1 MSWFIWSITSIR
13 ARPIRVTISPPAQNT
28 KLGEL
33 PAIQTQL
40 WTVRELKT
48 LRGEIEDAG
57 LVLAAIENL
66 DPAHWHDILL
76 DGPQRPQQI
85 EKVKTI
91 IRRLGEAGIPVLGY
105 NFSLAGV
112 CGRVTAPLGRGHAI
126 TLGMD
131 GPAEDVPIP
140 NGMIW
145 NMIYDRNAPAG
156 TLPSISH
163 EELWRRLQR
172 FLEEVIPVAEESGVQ
187 LAAHPDDPPMPT
199 MRQQPR
205 LVYQPHMY
213 QRLIDLAPSRS
224 NALELCVGTL
234 AEMTEGNIYDAVDQY
249 SKQGKI
255 AYIHLR
261 NVVGKVPHY
270 RETFIDE
277 GDVDMIRI
285 LAILHRNGFDG
296 VLIPDHTPQM
306 TCSAPWHAGMAHTL
320 GFMLAAKA
328 VIESPQRCGSDLAHP
343 RMEAT
348 SLKTVSGPAYSRGP
362 LVIAATVSTLGGLL
376 FGYDNIVISGAIG
389 YLSRLFHLDAA
400 GMGWAAGCALVGC
413 IAGCAAAGTVADY
426 LGKKK
431 GLALCALCFALSSVG
446 MMFAARSSS
455 VCFLAADW
463 RSGHRCGI
471 RDFSELHCR
480 DCSHAGSRPLRDS
493 LSTRDRGRNSCR
505 RLRQHADS
513 AHGRRSVECIH
524 GLALDVF
531 RRSRARN
538 SVRIDDPAGGRKS
551 ALADE
556 NGPARSGPRCA
567 CQNQWPRGCQ
577 AVKLLKLRI
586 RWPVK
591 RATSRNSSPPSG
603 ARCCWASCWRGCN
616 RSAASRRYF
625 LSCRRFFAPPEPRPV
640 THSSSPCW

>member
-1 MSWFIWSITSIR
+1 MKIGLGLYRHMLTRDYYDF
-13 ARPIRVTISPPAQNT
+13 ARQSGCTHVVAHLVDYFSQGPSNPRNNQPTGSKYDAWGVAGDPD
-28 KLGEL
+28 
-33 PAIQTQL
+33 QL
-40 WTVRELKT
+40 WTAKELRA

-91 IRRLGEAGIPVLGY
+91 VRGLGEAGIPVLGY

-140 NGMIW
+140 NGMVW
-145 NMIYDRNAPAG
+145 NMVYDRNAPAG
-156 TLPSISH
+156 TQPSISH
-163 EELWRRLQR
+163 EELWRRLHG
-172 FLEEVIPVAEESGVQ
+172 FLEEVIPVAEQSGVR

-205 LVYQPHMY
+205 LVYQPQMY
-213 QRLIDLAPSRS
+213 QRLIDLARSRS

-261 NVVGKVPHY
+261 NVAGKVPYY

-285 LAILHRNGFDG
+285 LAILHRNRFDG

-328 VIESPQRCGSDLAHP
+328 VIESPQPTGAEP
-343 RMEAT
+343 TPAT
-348 SLKTVSGPAYSRGP
+348 
-362 LVIAATVSTLGGLL
+362 
-376 FGYDNIVISGAIG
+376 
-389 YLSRLFHLDAA
+389 
-400 GMGWAAGCALVGC
+400 
-413 IAGCAAAGTVADY
+413 
-426 LGKKK
+426 
-431 GLALCALCFALSSVG
+431 
-446 MMFAARSSS
+446 
-455 VCFLAADW
+455 
-463 RSGHRCGI
+463 
-471 RDFSELHCR
+471 
-480 DCSHAGSRPLRDS
+480 
-493 LSTRDRGRNSCR
+493 
-505 RLRQHADS
+505 
-513 AHGRRSVECIH
+513 HG
-524 GLALDVF
+524 
-531 RRSRARN
+531 
-538 SVRIDDPAGGRKS
+538 
-551 ALADE
+551 
-556 NGPARSGPRCA
+556 
-567 CQNQWPRGCQ
+567 
-577 AVKLLKLRI
+577 VK
-586 RWPVK
+586 
-591 RATSRNSSPPSG
+591 
-603 ARCCWASCWRGCN
+603 
-616 RSAASRRYF
+616 
-625 LSCRRFFAPPEPRPV
+625 
-640 THSSSPCW
+640 